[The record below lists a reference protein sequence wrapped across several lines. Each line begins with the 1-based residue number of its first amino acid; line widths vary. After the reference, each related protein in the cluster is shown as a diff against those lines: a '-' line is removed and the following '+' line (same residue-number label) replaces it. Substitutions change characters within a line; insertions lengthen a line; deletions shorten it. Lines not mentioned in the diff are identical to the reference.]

1 MSRQPNAP
9 PSSLSGA
16 LLQLKIRLLDINPM
30 IWRRMLVPA
39 ASTLRELHGI
49 IQVVMGWEGL
59 HLYQFQIRAVGHG
72 SFQLSV
78 ESPDATMESFR
89 FRKNAKFAYVYDMG
103 AGWQHE
109 IRVEDCLEAKE
120 GQRYPICTGGQ
131 GACPPE
137 ECGGPQGYQARREE
151 ALSFNALEDFTTMVS
166 LLDAIVLKGK
176 RELLDDP
183 ETRWTFKGAFERS
196 KAREPFLADSFSRRV
211 VNARLHKNEHLLLM
225 HQQW

>member
-1 MSRQPNAP
+1 MPRKPKASMSSPA
-9 PSSLSGA
+9 GA
-16 LLQLKIRLLDINPM
+16 ILQLKIRLFDVSPM

-39 ASTLRELHGI
+39 AFTLRELHGV
-49 IQVVMGWEGL
+49 IQVAMGCESL
-59 HLYQFQIRAVGHG
+59 HLYLFQIRAVAYG

-89 FRKNAKFAYVYDMG
+89 FRKNAKFTYVYDMD
-103 AGWQHE
+103 ASWEHE
-109 IRVEDCLEAKE
+109 IRVEDRLEAKE
-120 GQRYPICTGGQ
+120 GQGYPVCTGGQ

-137 ECGGPQGYQARREE
+137 DCGGPQGYQARREE
-151 ALSFNALEDFTTMVS
+151 ALSYDALEDFDTMVS

-183 ETRWTFKGAFERS
+183 ETRWTFEGAVERS
-196 KAREPFLADSFSRRV
+196 KAREPFLAESFSRRE
-211 VNARLHKNEHLLLM
+211 VNARLRKREYLSLM